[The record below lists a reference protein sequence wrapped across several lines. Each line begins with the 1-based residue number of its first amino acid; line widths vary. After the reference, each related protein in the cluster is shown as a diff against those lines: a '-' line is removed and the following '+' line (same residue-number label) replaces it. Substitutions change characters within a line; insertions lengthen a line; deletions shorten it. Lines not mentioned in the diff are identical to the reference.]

1 MTREEVLVGSIFENL
16 EKNSN
21 IISSN
26 IVGSIENMDL
36 ENISDIDIVVI
47 VKKLSLNL
55 VESIKNS
62 LLSINLKE
70 INIDKQIY
78 INDTFG
84 PLKFDNKNNIVFH
97 LMIYDLNLHL
107 EHVKKSPFTCFDWER
122 SENFRGISL
131 KDLSSVHKLMLN
143 DFVNS
148 RRGTKEYLED
158 ITKKKIS
165 YRKYELS
172 NDELVQTKMYYDLDD
187 RHEIEFAYHIIYNSI
202 SNLLKVHFNNNE
214 KLKFDK
220 FINVWSNVYSE
231 LYDKYGS
238 DFKNLYNLKIKKEID
253 NLDTVELISNFLT
266 DFDFLVNQELE
277 KSDKV
282 VLIRHFK
289 TKFNDGRLLGSEND
303 VNINNDQ
310 EIFPELQNF
319 NFSIFDIYTSP
330 SVRCIDTLSKINLSS
345 YKISEDLKEINYGK
359 AEGLFFDELIRE
371 HPYISNALE
380 NQIDF
385 KFPDGEDNTM
395 VINRVSKLLSKLK
408 KDSVLFTH
416 QGVIRCLIGTSL
428 DIPINKWYLIN
439 IPHGY
444 PIEFLK
450 INENY
455 SLNIDRKTLSAI
467 MENFNA
473 EI

>member
-1 MTREEVLVGSIFENL
+1 
-16 EKNSN
+16 
-21 IISSN
+21 
-26 IVGSIENMDL
+26 
-36 ENISDIDIVVI
+36 
-47 VKKLSLNL
+47 
-55 VESIKNS
+55 
-62 LLSINLKE
+62 
-70 INIDKQIY
+70 
-78 INDTFG
+78 
-84 PLKFDNKNNIVFH
+84 
-97 LMIYDLNLHL
+97 
-107 EHVKKSPFTCFDWER
+107 
-122 SENFRGISL
+122 
-131 KDLSSVHKLMLN
+131 
-143 DFVNS
+143 
-148 RRGTKEYLED
+148 
-158 ITKKKIS
+158 
-165 YRKYELS
+165 
-172 NDELVQTKMYYDLDD
+172 MYYDLDD

-266 DFDFLVNQELE
+266 DFDFFVNQELE